1 MCHRAHPTPPCS
13 EVAPTKRPLAVI
25 AGCTRAAWR
34 GGQALA
40 QYPVVFGGPPDVAV
54 VGTLLWD
61 LARWKLLDG
70 RGIMS
75 SDQLP
80 APLLA
85 EWVANVDGLLRMLRV
100 RPLFC

>member
-1 MCHRAHPTPPCS
+1 M
-13 EVAPTKRPLAVI
+13 
-25 AGCTRAAWR
+25 
-34 GGQALA
+34 
-40 QYPVVFGGPPDVAV
+40 AV

-70 RGIMS
+70 PGIMS